1 MNEEF
6 DEPAKGLA
14 QSVTRRGALKKFGLR
29 LAGVVVGGLVCPAQA
44 AELFT
49 KITNS
54 QVVAEIEYSWPCAW
68 GDYDN
73 DGFLDLFVGN
83 SYDAHNSLFRNNGDG
98 TFTKVADPA
107 VGEIVTDV
115 VNCHGCAW
123 GDFNNDGF
131 LDMIVSQTTGKLHL
145 YKNNG
150 DGSFSRVISA
160 GSGDDSSVF
169 NQTVA
174 RHTIAWADYDND

>member
-1 MNEEF
+1 MNEKF
-6 DEPAKGLA
+6 HQVAKGPA
-14 QSVTRRGALKKFGLR
+14 RSVTHRPGRRKFGLA
-29 LAGVVVGGLVCPAQA
+29 LAGAVLLALGWPAPA

-54 QVVAEIEYSWPCAW
+54 PVVAEIEYSWPCAW

-83 SYDAHNSLFRNNGDG
+83 SYDARNSLFRNNGDG
-98 TFTKVADPA
+98 TFTKMTDPA

-150 DGSFSRVISA
+150 DGTFSRVSSA
-160 GSGDDSSVF
+160 GSADDSSVF
-169 NQTVA
+169 ERTDQ
-174 RHTIAWADYDND
+174 RS